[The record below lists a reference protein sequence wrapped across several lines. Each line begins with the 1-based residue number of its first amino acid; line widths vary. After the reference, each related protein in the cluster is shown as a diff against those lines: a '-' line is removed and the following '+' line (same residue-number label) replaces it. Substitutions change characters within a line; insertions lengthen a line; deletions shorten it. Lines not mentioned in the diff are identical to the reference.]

1 MLKLPETIDEIT
13 RSFVTDALAGRHPGT
28 KVDEVEVVDV
38 RQGSAS
44 SLRLRLSYADNPNAL
59 PTSMYLKGDFIDHE
73 FTSPIAFASEARF
86 YDAVA
91 PELPDEVNVPDSYF
105 GAVDD
110 SGQAI
115 VLLEDLLDRGAR
127 FGQADTPMD
136 ADTVDAGLG
145 QLAALHADHWLSPS
159 LASADWLDEASAV
172 GMLMRYLVQP
182 IHFDDYI
189 ARDRA
194 AQIPEPLRDRVAVER
209 ALEAMF
215 ETDEQLPWTF
225 VHGDPHLGNTFVE
238 PDGRPGFVDWQGVAR
253 GPYIWDVTYFLTG
266 ALDTEVRRVNE
277 QDLLRDYLGRLA
289 ASGVDAPSF
298 NDAWLA
304 HRRHMMHGYLSILT
318 PDQMQPDSFA
328 TIMGGRFA
336 RAADDLETLS
346 AFH

>member
-1 MLKLPETIDEIT
+1 M
-13 RSFVTDALAGRHPGT
+13 
-28 KVDEVEVVDV
+28 
-38 RQGSAS
+38 
-44 SLRLRLSYADNPNAL
+44 
-59 PTSMYLKGDFIDHE
+59 
-73 FTSPIAFASEARF
+73 
-86 YDAVA
+86 
-91 PELPDEVNVPDSYF
+91 
-105 GAVDD
+105 
-110 SGQAI
+110 
-115 VLLEDLLDRGAR
+115 
-127 FGQADTPMD
+127 
-136 ADTVDAGLG
+136 
-145 QLAALHADHWLSPS
+145 
-159 LASADWLDEASAV
+159 
-172 GMLMRYLVQP
+172 
-182 IHFDDYI
+182 
-189 ARDRA
+189 
-194 AQIPEPLRDRVAVER
+194 RDRVAVER

-215 ETDEQLPWTF
+215 ETDEQLQWTF